1 MGFEKPRDYVDALKR
16 LEGFP
21 LMGMEV
27 MDGRLF
33 FTSLSSHVALPLRNK
48 RRDWGYRV
56 GRYGLNNLDV
66 LVSHVGYDDQ
76 FRQVRLFDEY
86 GDVIAH
92 VELRNIT
99 RKEWLLGKLYG
110 QNLRSSMNVNQYKK
124 YALLAAGVVFTAEAN
139 GLTGVSIHWP
149 FLDSPVD
156 SVIDWGD
163 RVYIVTEKGR
173 AVELF
178 FNDEEGG
185 NEDGEDD

>member
-1 MGFEKPRDYVDALKR
+1 MDFKEPQDYVDALKR

-66 LVSHVGYDDQ
+66 LVSYVRYDDQ

-99 RKEWLLGKLYG
+99 RKDWLLGELYG
-110 QNLRSSMNVNQYKK
+110 KNLYSSMNVNQYKK
-124 YALLAAGVVFTAEAN
+124 YVILASGAVFTAEAD
-139 GLTGVSIHWP
+139 GLTGVFVNW
-149 FLDSPVD
+149 LAVDSPVEHILD
-156 SVIDWGD
+156 QGD
-163 RVYIVTEKGR
+163 AIYIETAAGHAVKLLFKGG
-173 AVELF
+173 
-178 FNDEEGG
+178 DETDE
-185 NEDGEDD
+185 

>member
-1 MGFEKPRDYVDALKR
+1 MSFEKPQDYVDALKR
-16 LEGFP
+16 LEGF
-21 LMGMEV
+21 LLTGLEV
-27 MDGRLF
+27 RDGHLF
-33 FTSLSSHVALPLRNK
+33 FNSLSSHVALPLRNK

-66 LVSHVGYDDQ
+66 LVSYVRYDDQ
-76 FRQVRLFDEY
+76 IRQVRLFDEY

-92 VELRNIT
+92 VELRNIN
-99 RKEWLLGKLYG
+99 RKEWLLGELYG
-110 QNLRSSMNVNQYKK
+110 QNLHSSMNVNQYKK
-124 YALLAAGVVFTAEAN
+124 YALLATGVVFTADAD
-139 GLTGVSIHWP
+139 GLTGVSIHWQ

-163 RVYIVTEKGR
+163 RVYIMTEKGR

-178 FNDEEGG
+178 FNAEEEG

>member
-1 MGFEKPRDYVDALKR
+1 MGFEKPQDYVEALKR

-27 MDGRLF
+27 RDGHLF
-33 FTSLSSHVALPLRNK
+33 FNSLSSHVALPLHNK
-48 RRDWGYRV
+48 AKDWGCRV

-66 LVSHVGYDDQ
+66 LVSYVRYDDQ
-76 FRQVRLFDEY
+76 FRQVRLFDEKS
-86 GDVIAH
+86 DVIAQ
-92 VELRNIT
+92 VELKNLT
-99 RKEWLLGKLYG
+99 RKEWLLGELYG
-110 QNLRSSMNVNQYKK
+110 KRLHSSMNVDQYKQ
-124 YALLAAGVVFTAEAN
+124 YVRLTDGVVFTADAD

-156 SVIDWGD
+156 NVIDGGD
-163 RVYIVTEKGR
+163 RVYVMTENGR

-178 FNDEEGG
+178 FNAEEGG

>member
-1 MGFEKPRDYVDALKR
+1 MGFEKPQDYVDALKR

-66 LVSHVGYDDQ
+66 LVSYVRYDDQ

-99 RKEWLLGKLYG
+99 RKEWLLGELHG
-110 QNLRSSMNVNQYKK
+110 QNLHSSMNVNQYKK
-124 YALLAAGVVFTAEAN
+124 YALLATGVVFTAEAD
-139 GLTGVSIHWP
+139 GLTGVSLHWP

-156 SVIDWGD
+156 SVIDGGD
-163 RVYIVTEKGR
+163 RVYIMTEKGR

-178 FNDEEGG
+178 FNAEEGG

>member
-1 MGFEKPRDYVDALKR
+1 MGFEKPQDYVDALKR

-27 MDGRLF
+27 RDGRLF

-66 LVSHVGYDDQ
+66 LVSYVRYDDQ

-99 RKEWLLGKLYG
+99 REEWLLGELFGK
-110 QNLRSSMNVNQYKK
+110 NLHSSMNVNQYKK
-124 YALLAAGVVFTAEAN
+124 YALLATGVVFTEEAD

-149 FLDSPVD
+149 FLDSSVD
-156 SVIDWGD
+156 SVVDWGD
-163 RVYIVTEKGR
+163 RVYVMTEKGR
-173 AVELF
+173 AVVLF
-178 FNDEEGG
+178 FNAEERG

>member
-1 MGFEKPRDYVDALKR
+1 
-16 LEGFP
+16 
-21 LMGMEV
+21 MGMEV
-27 MDGRLF
+27 RDGRLF
-33 FTSLSSHVALPLRNK
+33 LTSLSSHVSLPLRNK

-66 LVSHVGYDDQ
+66 LVSYVRYDDQ

-99 RKEWLLGKLYG
+99 RKEWLLCELYG
-110 QNLRSSMNVNQYKK
+110 QNLHSSMNVNQYKK
-124 YALLAAGVVFTAEAN
+124 YALLATGVVFTEEAD

-149 FLDSPVD
+149 FIDSPVD
-156 SVIDWGD
+156 SVIDRGD
-163 RVYIVTEKGR
+163 RVYVMTEKGR

-178 FNDEEGG
+178 FNAEEGE

>member
-1 MGFEKPRDYVDALKR
+1 MGFEKPHDYVDALKR

-27 MDGRLF
+27 KDGRLF
-33 FTSLSSHVALPLRNK
+33 FNSLSSHVALPLCNK

-66 LVSHVGYDDQ
+66 LVSYVRYDDQ

-99 RKEWLLGKLYG
+99 RKEWLLGELYG
-110 QNLRSSMNVNQYKK
+110 QNLHSSMNVNQYKK
-124 YALLAAGVVFTAEAN
+124 YALLATGVVFTEEAD
-139 GLTGVSIHWP
+139 GLTGVFVNW
-149 FLDSPVD
+149 LAVDSPVEHILD
-156 SVIDWGD
+156 QGD
-163 RVYIVTEKGR
+163 AIYIETAAGH
-173 AVELF
+173 AVELLF
-178 FNDEEGG
+178 KDGDAADE
-185 NEDGEDD
+185 

>member
-1 MGFEKPRDYVDALKR
+1 MDFEKPQDYVEALKK

-27 MDGRLF
+27 RDGRLF
-33 FTSLSSHVALPLRNK
+33 FTSLSRHVALPLRNK

-66 LVSHVGYDDQ
+66 LVSYVRYDDQ

-99 RKEWLLGKLYG
+99 RKEWLLGELYG
-110 QNLRSSMNVNQYKK
+110 KNLHSSMNVNQYKK
-124 YALLAAGVVFTAEAN
+124 YALLATGVVFTAEAD

-163 RVYIVTEKGR
+163 RVYVMTEKGR

-178 FNDEEGG
+178 FNAEEGV

>member
-1 MGFEKPRDYVDALKR
+1 MNFEKPLDYVEALQK

-66 LVSHVGYDDQ
+66 LVSYVRYDDQ

-92 VELRNIT
+92 VELRNIA
-99 RKEWLLGKLYG
+99 RKEWLLDELYG
-110 QNLRSSMNVNQYKK
+110 QNLHSSMNVNQYKK
-124 YALLAAGVVFTAEAN
+124 YALLATGVVFTAEAD
-139 GLTGVSIHWP
+139 GLTGISIHWP

-163 RVYIVTEKGR
+163 RVYVMTEKGR

-178 FNDEEGG
+178 FNAEEGG

>member
-1 MGFEKPRDYVDALKR
+1 MDFEKPQDYVDALKR
-16 LEGFP
+16 LEGLL

-27 MDGRLF
+27 RDGSLF

-56 GRYGLNNLDV
+56 GRYGLNDLDV
-66 LVSHVGYDDQ
+66 LVSYVRYDDQ

-99 RKEWLLGKLYG
+99 RKEWLLGELYG
-110 QNLRSSMNVNQYKK
+110 ERLHSSMNVNQYKK
-124 YALLAAGVVFTAEAN
+124 YALLATGVVFTAEAD

-163 RVYIVTEKGR
+163 RVYVMTEKGR
-173 AVELF
+173 AVELL
-178 FNDEEGG
+178 FNAEEGG
-185 NEDGEDD
+185 K

>member
-1 MGFEKPRDYVDALKR
+1 MGFEKPQDYVDALKR

-21 LMGMEV
+21 LMGMKV

-66 LVSHVGYDDQ
+66 LVSYVRYDDQ

-92 VELRNIT
+92 VELRNIA
-99 RKEWLLGKLYG
+99 RKEWLLSELYG
-110 QNLRSSMNVNQYKK
+110 QNLHSSMNVNQYKK
-124 YALLAAGVVFTAEAN
+124 YALLATGVVFTEEAD

-156 SVIDWGD
+156 SVIDWDD
-163 RVYIVTEKGR
+163 RVYIMTEKGR

-178 FNDEEGG
+178 FNAEEGG

>member
-1 MGFEKPRDYVDALKR
+1 MKFEKPQDYVDVLRK

-27 MDGRLF
+27 RDGHLF

-66 LVSHVGYDDQ
+66 LVSYVRYDDQ

-99 RKEWLLGKLYG
+99 RKGWLLGKLYG
-110 QNLRSSMNVNQYKK
+110 QNLHSSMNVNQYKK
-124 YALLAAGVVFTAEAN
+124 YALLATGVVFTAEAD
-139 GLTGVSIHWP
+139 GLTGAFVNWLYI
-149 FLDSPVD
+149 DSPVKHILD
-156 SVIDWGD
+156 QGD
-163 RVYIVTEKGR
+163 AIYIETAAGP
-173 AVELF
+173 AVELLF
-178 FNDEEGG
+178 KNGDAADE
-185 NEDGEDD
+185 

>member
-1 MGFEKPRDYVDALKR
+1 MDFEKPRDYVVALKK
-16 LEGFP
+16 LERFP

-27 MDGRLF
+27 RDGRLV
-33 FTSLSSHVALPLRNK
+33 FTSLSHQVSLPLHK
-48 RRDWGYRV
+48 AKDWGYKV
-56 GRYGLNNLDV
+56 VRYGLNKLDV
-66 LVSHVGYDDQ
+66 LVDCVEYNDQ
-76 FRQVRLFDEY
+76 FRQVRLFDEN

-99 RKEWLLGKLYG
+99 RKEWLLHELYG
-110 QNLRSSMNVNQYKK
+110 QNLHSSMNVNQYKK
-124 YALLAAGVVFTAEAN
+124 YALLATGVVFTAEAD

-156 SVIDWGD
+156 SVIDGGD
-163 RVYIVTEKGR
+163 RVYVMTEKGR

-178 FNDEEGG
+178 FNAEEGG

>member
-1 MGFEKPRDYVDALKR
+1 MSFEKPQDYVDALKR

-27 MDGRLF
+27 RDGRLF

-66 LVSHVGYDDQ
+66 LVSYVRYDDQ

-99 RKEWLLGKLYG
+99 RKEWLLSELYG
-110 QNLRSSMNVNQYKK
+110 KNLHSSMNVNQYKK
-124 YALLAAGVVFTAEAN
+124 YALLATGVVFTEEAD
-139 GLTGVSIHWP
+139 GLTGVFVNW
-149 FLDSPVD
+149 LAVDSPVEHILD
-156 SVIDWGD
+156 QGD
-163 RVYIVTEKGR
+163 AIYIETAAGH
-173 AVELF
+173 AVELLF
-178 FNDEEGG
+178 KNGDAADE
-185 NEDGEDD
+185 

>member
-1 MGFEKPRDYVDALKR
+1 MNFEKPLDYVEALQK

-27 MDGRLF
+27 RDGRLF
-33 FTSLSSHVALPLRNK
+33 FTSLSSHVSLPLRNK

-66 LVSHVGYDDQ
+66 LVSYVRYDDQ

-99 RKEWLLGKLYG
+99 RKEWLFGELYG
-110 QNLRSSMNVNQYKK
+110 KNLHSPMNVNQYKK
-124 YALLAAGVVFTAEAN
+124 YALLATGVVFTAEAD

-163 RVYIVTEKGR
+163 RVYVMTEKGR

-178 FNDEEGG
+178 FNAEEGG

>member
-1 MGFEKPRDYVDALKR
+1 MSFEKPQDYVDALKR

-33 FTSLSSHVALPLRNK
+33 FNSLSSHVALPLRNK

-66 LVSHVGYDDQ
+66 LVSYVRYDDQ

-99 RKEWLLGKLYG
+99 RKEWLLGELYG
-110 QNLRSSMNVNQYKK
+110 HNLHSSMNVNQYKK
-124 YALLAAGVVFTAEAN
+124 YALLATGVVFTEEAD
-139 GLTGVSIHWP
+139 GLTGVFVNW
-149 FLDSPVD
+149 LAVDSPVEHILD
-156 SVIDWGD
+156 QGD
-163 RVYIVTEKGR
+163 AIYIETAAGH
-173 AVELF
+173 AVELLF
-178 FNDEEGG
+178 KDGDAADE
-185 NEDGEDD
+185 

>member
-1 MGFEKPRDYVDALKR
+1 MSFEKPQDYVEALKH
-16 LEGFP
+16 LEGIP

-33 FTSLSSHVALPLRNK
+33 FNSLSSHVALPLRNK
-48 RRDWGYRV
+48 GRDWGYRV
-56 GRYGLNNLDV
+56 ERYGLNNLDV
-66 LVSHVGYDDQ
+66 LVSYVRYDDQ

-99 RKEWLLGKLYG
+99 RKEWLLGELYG
-110 QNLRSSMNVNQYKK
+110 RNLHSSMNVNQYKK
-124 YALLAAGVVFTAEAN
+124 YALLATGVVFTAEAD
-139 GLTGVSIHWP
+139 GLTGVSIHWS

-163 RVYIVTEKGR
+163 RVYVMTEKGR

-178 FNDEEGG
+178 FNAEEGG
-185 NEDGEDD
+185 NEDGEDN